1 MRIIVN
7 QTILGKLVNRIL
19 NDDGEKYSPT
29 LINNILKYLHIIGKD
44 EEIGR
49 YILKNIKEGNIQDFS
64 RETDRIMYDEIN
76 FTIGG
81 RLPLKLTS
89 EKIIFNRGGQ
99 DREITIMSPYVGN
112 EFKMDLSYSIS
123 DKIYK
128 ALLLS
133 K

>member
-44 EEIGR
+44 EEIGQ

>member
-99 DREITIMSPYVGN
+99 DRKITIMSPYVGN